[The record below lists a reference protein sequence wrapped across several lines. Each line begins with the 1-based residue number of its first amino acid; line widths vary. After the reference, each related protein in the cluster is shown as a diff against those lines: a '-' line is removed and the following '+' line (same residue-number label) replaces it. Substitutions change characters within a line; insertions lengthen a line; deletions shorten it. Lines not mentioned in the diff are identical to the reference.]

1 MTPDD
6 RRRPRS
12 RALTV
17 DRSARVLVVD
27 DEPAIVDLV
36 GRTLRVAGL
45 EVATATR
52 VSEAADVAA
61 TFAPELAVL
70 DVMLPDGSG
79 LDLCHTLRT
88 TDPDIG
94 IVFLTAR
101 DGVDDRLNGFAL
113 GGDDYVSKPFSVAEL
128 VARVNAVLRRRAAG
142 PGADRLAVADLELD
156 DRGHEVT
163 RAGLPVELSPTEY
176 RLLRYLMLN
185 AGQVLSKEQI
195 LAQVWQYEYTG
206 DVGVVEKFVS
216 QLRRKVD
223 TGHAPLIG
231 TVRGFGYVLRAPR

>member
-1 MTPDD
+1 MTRDD

-12 RALTV
+12 PALTSE
-17 DRSARVLVVD
+17 RSARVLVVD
-27 DEPAIVDLV
+27 DEPAILELV

-45 EVATATR
+45 EVATAAR
-52 VSEAADVAA
+52 VSEAVEVAA
-61 TFAPELAVL
+61 SFEPELAVL

-79 LDLCHTLRT
+79 LDLCHRLRSV
-88 TDPDIG
+88 DAAVG

-113 GGDDYVSKPFSVAEL
+113 GGDDYVTKPFSVAEL
-128 VARVNAVLRRRAAG
+128 VARVNAVLRRRVAG
-142 PGADRLAVADLELD
+142 APADRLVVADLELD

-163 RAGLPVELSPTEY
+163 RAGVLVELSPTEY

-195 LAQVWQYEYTG
+195 LAQVWQYEYAG

-223 TGHAPLIG
+223 AAGPSLID